1 MPQILMCAL
10 LQCVMIYGMSYRRR
24 DDSKSSIVNDENRK
38 EIIQLLSLEYQILRE
53 VTVLRTTGRF
63 QFLGLMTTAAALL
76 TTGVFSSSTFTNQT
90 WIAASLAT
98 LVFAFGVICFIYLG
112 RQRGL
117 ALIKVAML
125 EKRINALVQAEPGY
139 SAVLSLESTR
149 VRSMA
154 KLSCSCLEPEPGD
167 ALGASNQRPLACKR
181 STTSW

>member
-1 MPQILMCAL
+1 
-10 LQCVMIYGMSYRRR
+10 MIYGMSYRRR

-53 VTVLRTTGRF
+53 ETVLRTTGRF

-76 TTGVFSSSTFTNQT
+76 TTGVFSSSTFRSQT

-98 LVFAFGVICFIYLG
+98 LVFVFGVICFIYLG

-117 ALIKVAML
+117 ALVKVAVL

-139 SAVLSLESTR
+139 SAVLSLESNR
-149 VRSMA
+149 VRWTFYG
-154 KLSCSCLEPEPGD
+154 K
-167 ALGASNQRPLACKR
+167 
-181 STTSW
+181 

>member
-1 MPQILMCAL
+1 
-10 LQCVMIYGMSYRRR
+10 MIYGMSYRRR
-24 DDSKSSIVNDENRK
+24 EDSKSSIVNDESRK

-76 TTGVFSSSTFTNQT
+76 TTGVFSSSTFTSQT

-117 ALIKVAML
+117 ALVKVAML

-149 VRSMA
+149 VRWTFYGKI
-154 KLSCSCLEPEPGD
+154 KLLLFGTR
-167 ALGASNQRPLACKR
+167 AR
-181 STTSW
+181 